1 MDPKYVVD
9 TSMLL
14 RRNNKGVY
22 DEAAFPVQ
30 WRNFDR
36 LVEQGKIIS
45 IDLVEIELTRY
56 NHEEY
61 NEWIDNYKY
70 VFKKLDNKSLKS
82 LEDLN
87 QRYDELSQKNFKK
100 KRIADIPLVA
110 FAKSNNFTLVN
121 QETYNYKQNMSQKK
135 IKIPTLCDLEGAK
148 CTMESCDKF
157 YANKSYAFE
166 CIDFVELIKRENLQ
180 ISI

>member
-1 MDPKYVVD
+1 MGPKYVVD

-36 LVEQGKIIS
+36 LIEQGKIIS

-82 LEDLN
+82 LKILIRDM
-87 QRYDELSQKNFKK
+87 
-100 KRIADIPLVA
+100 
-110 FAKSNNFTLVN
+110 
-121 QETYNYKQNMSQKK
+121 MSYLKK
-135 IKIPTLCDLEGAK
+135 IL
-148 CTMESCDKF
+148 
-157 YANKSYAFE
+157 
-166 CIDFVELIKRENLQ
+166 KRKVLQ
-180 ISI
+180 IFH